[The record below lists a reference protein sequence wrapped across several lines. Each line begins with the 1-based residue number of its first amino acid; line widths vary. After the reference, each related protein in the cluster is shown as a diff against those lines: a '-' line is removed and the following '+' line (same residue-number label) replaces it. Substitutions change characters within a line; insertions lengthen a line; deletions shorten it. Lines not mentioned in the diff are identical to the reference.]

1 MNSLKKYLLLLFL
14 IANATAEY
22 IALMSVSE
30 ILFYAVLGLSAI
42 VVLTS
47 NGFGGTYRNQ
57 CKEMYVLIGIYIIAQ
72 MLQMDVYTT
81 PKMLY
86 TISKVLV
93 LCTMVYCVSNNHEYY
108 SKDIIMPISYVIVAL
123 VAVGWVHNRYS
134 SGGEDMGYL
143 IFGFANRNAAC
154 TLSSI
159 GYAGFLFMRDKLKN
173 TDYICIAILLLTVLV
188 GGSRNAVAM
197 CVLITM
203 VRFGVSAKMMFLG
216 LVALVAIVFI
226 FPSLGMEFEAITRI
240 EGTFNGTVALDRE
253 DQREAAWWMALQR
266 PWTGWGYN
274 VENIGYA
281 ASLTEFGA
289 HNGYYTSLKN
299 LGFPLGG
306 FFIFT
311 IVWGGIKRLKLYF
324 LKDRVLNFH
333 LAVVVAILFGA
344 YQEDYLVG
352 VNQVTT
358 NVFFWS
364 FAVLGVWMSRN
375 KALYKTLRMK

>member
-1 MNSLKKYLLLLFL
+1 MSSLKKHLLLLFL

-22 IALMSVSE
+22 IALMSVSD
-30 ILFYAVLGLSAI
+30 ILFYAMLGISAL
-42 VVLTS
+42 VVTTS
-47 NGFGGTYRNQ
+47 NGFSSTYRNQ
-57 CKEMYVLIGIYIIAQ
+57 CKEIFVLIGIYIIAQ

-86 TISKVLV
+86 TLSKVLV
-93 LCTMVYCVSNNHEYY
+93 LCTMVYCVSENFRYY
-108 SKDIIMPISYVIVAL
+108 SKDIIIPLSYVIVAL
-123 VAVGWVHNRYS
+123 VAIGWVHNRYG
-134 SGGEDMGYL
+134 SGGEDLGYQV
-143 IFGFANRNAAC
+143 FGFANRNAAC

-159 GYAGFLFMRDKLKN
+159 GYAGFLFMRDKLKK
-173 TDYICIAILLLTVLV
+173 TDYVCIAILLLTVLV
-188 GGSRNAVAM
+188 GGSRNALAM

-203 VRFGVSAKMMFLG
+203 VRFGVSGKMMLLG
-216 LVALVAIVFI
+216 LLLSIVI
-226 FPSLGMEFEAITRI
+226 IYLLPSLGFELEALNRL
-240 EGTFNGTVALDRE
+240 EGTLKGTVALDRE
-253 DQREAAWWMALQR
+253 DQRQAALWMAMQR

-299 LGFPLGG
+299 LGFPLGSLL
-306 FFIFT
+306 IYT
-311 IVWGGIKRLKLYF
+311 VVWGGIKRLKLYF

-352 VNQVTT
+352 VNQITT

-364 FAVLGVWMSRN
+364 FTVLGVWMSRN
-375 KALYKTLRMK
+375 KVCINR